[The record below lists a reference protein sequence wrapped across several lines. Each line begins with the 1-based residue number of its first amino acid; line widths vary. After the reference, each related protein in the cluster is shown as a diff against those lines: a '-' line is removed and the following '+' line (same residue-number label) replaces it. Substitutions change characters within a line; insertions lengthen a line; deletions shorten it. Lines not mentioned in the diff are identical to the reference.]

1 MDSFERET
9 LFVAITRPAMKFGVP
24 FEAFVMNFVL
34 SFFVGLWG
42 DNPFYWLICIVIHFP
57 MRIIASDDH
66 NFFRVWRLWLMT
78 KGSSVGGDRW
88 GGSMLS
94 PLPDRPG
101 RSVKELA
108 SSV

>member
-1 MDSFERET
+1 MDAFEKEI
-9 LFVAITRPAMKFGVP
+9 LFVALTRSAARFGVP
-24 FEAFVMNFVL
+24 YEAFLANFIL

-42 DNPFYWLICIVIHFP
+42 NNPFYWLICIIIHP
-57 MRIIASDDH
+57 MMRVIASHDH
-66 NFFRVWRLWLMT
+66 NFFRLGRLWLMT

-94 PLPDRPG
+94 PMPDRPG
-101 RSVKELA
+101 RAAKEWA